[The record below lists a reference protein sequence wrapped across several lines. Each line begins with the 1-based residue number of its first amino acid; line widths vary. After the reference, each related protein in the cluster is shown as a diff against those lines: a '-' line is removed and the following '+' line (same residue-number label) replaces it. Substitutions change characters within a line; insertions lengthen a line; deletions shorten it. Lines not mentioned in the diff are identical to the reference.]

1 MDAEP
6 ELGTALDEK
15 RSQGMSEVE
24 ESCSTVLSSRS
35 PSVELIREAGG
46 SPDLSECSELFNAFQ
61 TCRHSL
67 ERKPIGF
74 YNNDV
79 KCFLEA
85 WPDSSSSI
93 PAFKA
98 LDEKS
103 LQGKSEVQ
111 ESCST
116 VLSSRSPSVEL
127 IREAGGSPDLSD
139 ECSELFN
146 ASQTCRNS
154 LERKPIR
161 FCYNGAES
169 PVEAWP
175 DTSSSIP
182 AFKALDEKRSQGM
195 SEVQESCSSVLST
208 RSPSVELIREAG
220 GSPDLSEEC
229 SDFFN
234 AFQTCRH
241 SLERTPIR
249 FCNNGAESPLEAWPD
264 TSSSIP
270 AFKALDEKSLQ
281 GMSEVQES
289 CSTILSSRSPSVE
302 LIREGGGC
310 PDLSEEC
317 SELFNAFQTCR
328 YSLER
333 KPIRFVIN
341 GAESPLEA
349 WPDTSSSM
357 PAFKVNEA
365 TCVEGDSE
373 DSDEEEYDS
382 LEVPTCPDGTTDS
395 TRTTEKKWKKL
406 RNGISSFLRRVFCC
420 GCLPSQRVVPL

>member
-1 MDAEP
+1 MSPSEGDSCTLQSR
-6 ELGTALDEK
+6 LGIFVQQALDEK
-15 RSQGMSEVE
+15 RSQGMSEVQ
-24 ESCSTVLSSRS
+24 ESCSTVLSTRS

-46 SPDLSECSELFNAFQ
+46 SPDLSECSELFNTSQ

-67 ERKPIGF
+67 ERTPIGF
-74 YNNDV
+74 YNGA

-111 ESCST
+111 ESCSS

-169 PVEAWP
+169 PV
-175 DTSSSIP
+175 
-182 AFKALDEKRSQGM
+182 
-195 SEVQESCSSVLST
+195 
-208 RSPSVELIREAG
+208 
-220 GSPDLSEEC
+220 
-229 SDFFN
+229 
-234 AFQTCRH
+234 
-241 SLERTPIR
+241 
-249 FCNNGAESPLEAWPD
+249 EAWPD

-365 TCVEGDSE
+365 TCVQGDSE
-373 DSDEEEYDS
+373 DSDEEQYDS

-406 RNGISSFLRRVFCC
+406 RNRISSFLRRVFCC

>member
-6 ELGTALDEK
+6 ELGT
-15 RSQGMSEVE
+15 
-24 ESCSTVLSSRS
+24 
-35 PSVELIREAGG
+35 
-46 SPDLSECSELFNAFQ
+46 
-61 TCRHSL
+61 
-67 ERKPIGF
+67 
-74 YNNDV
+74 
-79 KCFLEA
+79 
-85 WPDSSSSI
+85 
-93 PAFKA
+93 A

-270 AFKALDEKSLQ
+270 AFK
-281 GMSEVQES
+281 
-289 CSTILSSRSPSVE
+289 
-302 LIREGGGC
+302 
-310 PDLSEEC
+310 
-317 SELFNAFQTCR
+317 
-328 YSLER
+328 
-333 KPIRFVIN
+333 
-341 GAESPLEA
+341 
-349 WPDTSSSM
+349 
-357 PAFKVNEA
+357 VNEA

>member
-6 ELGTALDEK
+6 ELGTALDE
-15 RSQGMSEVE
+15 R
-24 ESCSTVLSSRS
+24 
-35 PSVELIREAGG
+35 
-46 SPDLSECSELFNAFQ
+46 
-61 TCRHSL
+61 
-67 ERKPIGF
+67 
-74 YNNDV
+74 
-79 KCFLEA
+79 
-85 WPDSSSSI
+85 
-93 PAFKA
+93 
-98 LDEKS
+98 S

-281 GMSEVQES
+281 GMSECKS
-289 CSTILSSRSPSVE
+289 PAAPSSVH
-302 LIREGGGC
+302 GVH
-310 PDLSEEC
+310 
-317 SELFNAFQTCR
+317 R

-365 TCVEGDSE
+365 TCVEWDSE
-373 DSDEEEYDS
+373 DSDEEQYDS

>member
-15 RSQGMSEVE
+15 RSQGMSEVQ
-24 ESCSTVLSSRS
+24 ESCSTVLSTRS

-46 SPDLSECSELFNAFQ
+46 SPDLSECSELFNTSQ

-67 ERKPIGF
+67 ERTPIGF
-74 YNNDV
+74 YNGA

-85 WPDSSSSI
+85 WPDS
-93 PAFKA
+93 
-98 LDEKS
+98 
-103 LQGKSEVQ
+103 
-111 ESCST
+111 
-116 VLSSRSPSVEL
+116 
-127 IREAGGSPDLSD
+127 
-139 ECSELFN
+139 
-146 ASQTCRNS
+146 
-154 LERKPIR
+154 
-161 FCYNGAES
+161 
-169 PVEAWP
+169 
-175 DTSSSIP
+175 SSSIP

-220 GSPDLSEEC
+220 GSPDLSEC
-229 SDFFN
+229 SDLFN

-249 FCNNGAESPLEAWPD
+249 FYNGAESPPEAWPD

-310 PDLSEEC
+310 PDLN
-317 SELFNAFQTCR
+317 L
-328 YSLER
+328 
-333 KPIRFVIN
+333 KPHKY
-341 GAESPLEA
+341 GQP
-349 WPDTSSSM
+349 
-357 PAFKVNEA
+357 
-365 TCVEGDSE
+365 
-373 DSDEEEYDS
+373 
-382 LEVPTCPDGTTDS
+382 
-395 TRTTEKKWKKL
+395 
-406 RNGISSFLRRVFCC
+406 
-420 GCLPSQRVVPL
+420 